1 MKSSS
6 IKFVA
11 LFFTL
16 SLLAACGGGGGSGS
30 GGSGSNLPDLA
41 VIAFSAPASG
51 TAGGAYTVTGTVKNQ
66 GGVLAAG
73 ASVVIYLSPNSN
85 VADDGGQVGMDVYM
99 GFLNPGESWSFS
111 IPITLPTNIATNGT
125 NGSYYIGAVATYG
138 DDADKSNNTRSQAI
152 TITGGTTCSP
162 DFHEPD
168 NSAAAAKAIT
178 LGDSEQHNHCE
189 GTSDW
194 LSFSAT
200 AGNVYGIIGQKV
212 GDEASLAVSVYDKDG
227 ITRLAG
233 TSTPWMVLS
242 RMTWTAP
249 SAGTYYLK
257 VSPYSGTSSW
267 GPNTDYRITLGD
279 AQHPDVIV
287 DNFWYQGAGLPGGII
302 TVSENV
308 RNQGFADAGGFNV
321 SVYISANPVVTAA
334 TGTQIGTRTVSSLA
348 AGQSSAGSWMYYS
361 LPLLPDGTYY
371 LAAIANPTGAN
382 ETVISN
388 NTSTVL
394 PITIQAPAACTADTY
409 EPDND
414 FSVAKP
420 ITVGAA
426 PQSHNHCQDGSDWL
440 KFTAEAGKKYAI
452 RLTRA
457 GYSSACAYLFDTDG
471 TASLAGDCNNS
482 PTAIDWTAPSTG
494 TYYIQIGD
502 AFGNER
508 DYTVQLQLQLPD
520 LTQTFSVGWPTV
532 VAGGFLDVYDA
543 VSNPGYAAAGP
554 FEIGVYRST
563 DNVVDKTDT
572 LAAVRSLATLSASS
586 SSWDSNQAWYSVHFP
601 VSTPTGTYYLAAI
614 ADHGNAVTELNET
627 NNTSAPPVAVTVTAP
642 PCAVDSYEDDDDP
655 ASAKPIAAGETQT
668 RNTCDD
674 NIDWASFTPSANG
687 VYVASSTASGY
698 LELYQSDGTTRITP
712 HDTEFSTK
720 LSWAATQGM
729 KYYLKNYYGSGAYQ
743 LTVFQCTPDAFEDD
757 ETPATARA
765 IAVGQSQSRNNCE
778 DSHDWA
784 KFVAVQGT
792 TYIIT
797 ATNGTNVSLDLY
809 DTAGTSRIAYGSLG
823 GGQQK
828 GMSVITWTAPAGGT
842 YYILVE
848 PVWGFGQNK
857 DYTLSLN

>member
-16 SLLAACGGGGGSGS
+16 SLLAACGGGGGGGN

-41 VIAFSAPASG
+41 VTVFSAPASG
-51 TAGGAYTVTGTVKNQ
+51 TAGGTYTVTGTIKNQ
-66 GGVLAAG
+66 GGVLAT
-73 ASVVIYLSPNSN
+73 ASAVIYLSRNSN
-85 VADDGGQVGMDVYM
+85 VADGGGQVGMDVYM
-99 GFLNPGESWSFS
+99 GFLNPGESWNFS

-152 TITGGTTCSP
+152 SITGGTTCSL
-162 DFHEPD
+162 DFYEPD

-178 LGDSEQHNHCE
+178 LGESGQHNHCE

-200 AGNVYGIIGQKV
+200 ADSVYGIIGQKV
-212 GDEASLAVSVYDKDG
+212 GDKASLSVSVYDKDG

-249 SAGTYYLK
+249 STGTYYLK

-279 AQHPDVIV
+279 AQHPDFIV

-308 RNQGFADAGGFNV
+308 RNQGFADAGSFNV

-334 TGTQIGTRTVSSLA
+334 TGTLIGTRTVSSLA

-361 LPLLPDGTYY
+361 LPFLPDGTYY

-388 NTSTVL
+388 NTSTAL
-394 PITIQAPAACTADTY
+394 PITITAPSACTADTY

-414 FSVAKP
+414 YTLANS

-426 PQSHNHCQDGSDWL
+426 PQSHNHCQDSSDWL
-440 KFTAEAGKKYAI
+440 KFTAEAGKDYAI
-452 RLTRA
+452 RVSRTG

-471 TASLAGDCNNS
+471 TTSLFGDCNTS
-482 PTAIDWTAPSTG
+482 PTAINWHAATAG
-494 TYYIQIGD
+494 TYYLKVTGSTGD
-502 AFGNER
+502 ATE
-508 DYTVQLQLQLPD
+508 YTIQVQPQLPD
-520 LTQTFSVGWPTV
+520 LTQTFSASWPTV

-543 VSNPGYAAAGP
+543 VSNVGYAAAGP

-563 DNVVDKTDT
+563 DNVVTKTDT
-572 LAAVRSLATLSASS
+572 LAAVRSVATLSA

-627 NNTSAPPVAVTVTAP
+627 NNTSAPVAVTVIAP

-674 NIDWASFTPSANG
+674 NIDWVSFTPSANG

-698 LELYQSDGTTRITP
+698 LELYESDGTTRITP

-720 LSWAATQGM
+720 LSWAATQGT
-729 KYYLKNYYGSGAYQ
+729 KYYLKNYYGNGAYQ
-743 LTVFQCTPDAFEDD
+743 LTLFQCTPDAYEDD
-757 ETPATARA
+757 ETPTAA
-765 IAVGQSQSRNNCE
+765 KTIAVGQSQSRNSCE
-778 DSHDWA
+778 DNQDWA

-792 TYIIT
+792 TYTIT
-797 ATNGTNVSLDLY
+797 ATNGANLSLTLY
-809 DTAGTSRIAYGSLG
+809 NTDGMSTITYGSLG
-823 GGQQK
+823 SGQQK
-828 GMSVITWTAPAGGT
+828 GMQVIPWTATASGT
-842 YYILVE
+842 YYILVD
-848 PVWGFGQNK
+848 PVWGFGQNTN
-857 DYTLSLN
+857 YTLSLN